1 MSPALPQFAQAYA
14 PTRSFAVTEEAEA
27 IPNWAK
33 ENDDNL
39 LRFLFVA
46 PRPCQALDD
55 LLARC

>member
-1 MSPALPQFAQAYA
+1 MSPAAPQTARADAPMRGFA
-14 PTRSFAVTEEAEA
+14 PCEEAEA

-46 PRPCQALDD
+46 PRPCEALEAM
-55 LLARC
+55 LARC